1 MFQRIQFLFLFQK
14 WTTKSNGWQ
23 LLNPS
28 KVALSLQRDS
38 SRFTCPNR
46 HFGHLYVHNQ
56 MLCAHQ
62 VLPFQIILKG
72 YFYNDSN
79 SDNPFKAEKV
89 CVCHHSSAEQRL
101 RPTLASFNHQ
111 LCNRVSLQSIYLTIT
126 IYTCLHW
133 INLAVYTSRDHS
145 DKRCRCECNNEQLHW
160 WHKYKTSHAPH
171 DFTV

>member
-1 MFQRIQFLFLFQK
+1 
-14 WTTKSNGWQ
+14 
-23 LLNPS
+23 
-28 KVALSLQRDS
+28 
-38 SRFTCPNR
+38 
-46 HFGHLYVHNQ
+46 

-62 VLPFQIILKG
+62 VLPFQIILNG

-101 RPTLASFNHQ
+101 CPTLASFNHQ

-133 INLAVYTSRDHS
+133 INLAVYTHQGSILTRDADASATMNSYTDGINTKHLMPLTIS
-145 DKRCRCECNNEQLHW
+145 LYGILYW
-160 WHKYKTSHAPH
+160 LY
-171 DFTV
+171 